1 MKSNWTVL
9 SCLVLLCA
17 SLSSAA
23 TYKYKRI
30 GNRAD
35 VVTPTTAGAALLG
48 GGADLDEA
56 FRFLCQRAN
65 GGDFL
70 ILRAKGSNDYNP
82 YVNGLCKLNS
92 VATLVIPDRKAALD
106 PAVVDIIRHAEALFI
121 AGGNQARYVNFWRN
135 SPMNDAINADIEE
148 GKPIGGTSA
157 GLAVLGEFVYTAMN
171 DPDDGPDLS
180 AAMALKNPYHP
191 QVALARDF
199 LKVPHLGN
207 LITDSHF
214 AKRDRLG
221 RSLVFLARIVQ
232 DGWSKSPREIAVDE
246 HSAVL
251 IEPDGKAVV
260 IGMGKGSYFMQVTDP
275 PAVCA
280 RDQPLTLRSISTYHA
295 PTGASFDLKN
305 WSGTGGSAYMLSVE
319 VGEIHS
325 TLPGNELY

>member
-1 MKSNWTVL
+1 MKPIWLPL
-9 SCLVLLCA
+9 SCFFLLYA
-17 SLSSAA
+17 SLASAA
-23 TYKYKRI
+23 TYKYKRV
-30 GNRAD
+30 GNPAD
-35 VVTPTTAGAALLG
+35 VTTQTTAGIAMMG
-48 GGADLDEA
+48 GGSDLDQA
-56 FRFLCQRAN
+56 FLFLCQRAN

-92 VATLVIPDRKAALD
+92 VATLVVPDRKAALD
-106 PAVVDIIRHAEALFI
+106 PAVVEIIRHSEALFI

-135 SPMNDAINADIEE
+135 SPMNDAINANIEE

-157 GLAVLGEFVYTAMN
+157 GLAVLGEFVYTAIN
-171 DPDDGPDLS
+171 DSDDGPDLS

-199 LKVPHLGN
+199 LKVPHLSN

-221 RSLVFLARIVQ
+221 RSLAFLARLVQ

-246 HSAVL
+246 RSAVL
-251 IEPDGKAVV
+251 VEPDGKAVV
-260 IGMGKGSYFMQVTDP
+260 IGTGKGAYFMHVTEP
-275 PAVCA
+275 PALCK
-280 RDQPLTLRSISTYHA
+280 RDQPLTQKNVSTYLV
-295 PTGASFDLKN
+295 PTGAHFDLES
-305 WSGTGGSAYMLSVE
+305 WSGAGGIAYTLSVDA
-319 VGEIHS
+319 GEIRS